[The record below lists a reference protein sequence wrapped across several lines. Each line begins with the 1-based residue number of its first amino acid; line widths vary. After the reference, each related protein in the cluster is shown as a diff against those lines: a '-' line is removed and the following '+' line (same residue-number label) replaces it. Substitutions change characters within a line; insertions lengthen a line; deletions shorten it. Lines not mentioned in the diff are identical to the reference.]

1 MIIYTDQLDQLKKVV
16 QSLAIKRAEPLVIKG
31 EKVDLIWPPRRPELP
46 LDILEIMPSGAY
58 VILKGNTITI
68 VP

>member
-1 MIIYTDQLDQLKKVV
+1 MIVYTDQLDQLKKVV
-16 QSLAIKRAEPLVIKG
+16 QSLTVKRAEPLVIKG
-31 EKVDLIWPPRRPELP
+31 EKVDLIWPPRTPELP
-46 LDILEIMPSGAY
+46 LDILEVMPSGAY

>member
-1 MIIYTDQLDQLKKVV
+1 MIVYTDQLDRLRKVV
-16 QSLAIKRAEPLVIKG
+16 QMLAVRRAEPLVIRG
-31 EKVDLIWPPRRPELP
+31 ENVDFIWPPSAPSLP
-46 LDILEIMPSGAY
+46 LDILEVMPASTY